1 VSAFSEHVLV
11 KGERLFINCTF
22 IILLFKV
29 GDVRDSHFVLR
40 AYITEKARHVLF
52 GNY

>member
-11 KGERLFINCTF
+11 KGEHLFINCKF

-29 GDVRDSHFVLR
+29 GDVRDSHLCLGF
-40 AYITEKARHVLF
+40 A
-52 GNY
+52 